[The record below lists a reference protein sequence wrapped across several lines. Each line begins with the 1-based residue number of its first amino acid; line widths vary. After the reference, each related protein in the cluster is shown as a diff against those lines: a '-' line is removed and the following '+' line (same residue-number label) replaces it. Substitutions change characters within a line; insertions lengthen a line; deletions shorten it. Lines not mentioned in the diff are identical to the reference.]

1 MNIGLLLLFLKK
13 LRIYTDKPSVNQTLA
28 DELMR
33 RLTQEQFNKPILAP
47 KSDISTLIEQS
58 YLLGREL

>member
-1 MNIGLLLLFLKK
+1 MIMNIGLLLLFLKK
-13 LRIYTDKPSVNQTLA
+13 LRIYSDKPSVNQTLA

-47 KSDISTLIEQS
+47 KSDISTLIRTI
-58 YLLGREL
+58 LFIG